1 MYKLRGQHLFVFH
14 VFDIDRHQFYSFEET
29 SDFCRDNGLQMVP
42 LISAGFQLPAKVEDL
57 LKMADGPSILNEKAG
72 REGLV
77 LRSAD
82 RKISFKAISNAFL
95 EAED

>member
-1 MYKLRGQHLFVFH
+1 
-14 VFDIDRHQFYSFEET
+14 
-29 SDFCRDNGLQMVP
+29 
-42 LISAGFQLPAKVEDL
+42 VEDL
-57 LKMADGPSILNEKAG
+57 LRMADGPSVLNEKAG